1 MYNYPF
7 LDFNALNNEMNN
19 KGIKS
24 SQKLPFMYEKMNGKF
39 YDDEKNIMKG
49 AVVGITAIGSF
60 PVELSDTNKL
70 MLLGHEVTIEQI
82 KEQLNKTIGMS
93 AFMSY
98 LNPKNKSLDSI
109 AETTLDLKHYSVLH
123 TVNLSIAIVGLS
135 SGVEHEFSSQRDIV
149 HLSRLTV
156 AKTKTQGNPCLV
168 LRNYKYYDMYKEIL
182 KNTKNILEKIEEKDN
197 ETENLL
203 FPTAKA
209 SSIIITGSLKNIL
222 KLISLKDAGG
232 KEDEFIEIL
241 EKIEGLVKEIYPEL
255 LN

>member
-1 MYNYPF
+1 MYKYPF

-19 KGIKS
+19 QSIKS

-60 PVELSDTNKL
+60 PVELSGNNKL
-70 MLLGHEVTIEQI
+70 MLLGHEVTIEQV

-168 LRNYKYYDMYKEIL
+168 LRNYKYYDIYKEVL
-182 KNTKNILEKIEEKDN
+182 KNTKMLLEEIKERDN

-203 FPTAKA
+203 FPAAKA

-255 LN
+255 VN

>member
-1 MYNYPF
+1 MYKYPF

-19 KGIKS
+19 QGIKS
-24 SQKLPFMYEKMNGKF
+24 SQKLSFMYEKMNGKF
-39 YDDEKNIMKG
+39 YDDEKDIMKG

-82 KEQLNKTIGMS
+82 KEKLNKTIGMS

-135 SGVEHEFSSQRDIV
+135 SGVEHEFSSQRDII

-156 AKTKTQGNPCLV
+156 AKTKTQSNPCLV
-168 LRNYKYYDMYKEIL
+168 LRNYKYYEMYKEIL
-182 KNTKNILEKIEEKDN
+182 KSTKNLLGKIEEKDN

-232 KEDEFIEIL
+232 KEEEFIEIL

-255 LN
+255 VN